1 MTKSTPVGRAVPIT
15 TRAMLQR
22 LDRKLRREGKT
33 LKSPRGWA
41 DRSALGD
48 YFIVNLDSGKV
59 ADCKLT
65 EAKLEAMARKLGA
78 LRAWEEVQQ

>member
-1 MTKSTPVGRAVPIT
+1 MTKTPVGRAVPVT

-22 LDRKLRREGKT
+22 LDRRLRSKGKM

-65 EAKLEAMARKLGA
+65 EEKLEAMARELGA
-78 LRAWEEVQQ
+78 LRDWEEVERG